1 MRVLTLS
8 NADIHAALSPADC
21 ERAMAGVL
29 AARVRGEAFNPLRT
43 VTVPP
48 GAAGFIG
55 LMPAYVS
62 APRRDRPPAL
72 AGAAFGLKA
81 ICLIPGNPA
90 RGLDAHQGTVMLYD
104 GETGMPTAILNASAI
119 TEIRTA
125 AVTAVATRALARP
138 GARVLAML
146 GAGVQARSHLLALA
160 DVRPWDEV
168 RVYAPTTAHAEAL
181 RDVRPDIAVAASAQ
195 DAVRGAD
202 VVTIATSAKRPVLEH
217 AWLAPGAHVN
227 AVGASSP
234 TAWEI
239 EPETVAAAALF
250 CDSRESVRNEA
261 GEFRLAIEQGLISG
275 EEHIRAELG
284 EVVAGAHP
292 GRESDN
298 RAHAVP
304 VAGDRRRGPCRCP
317 GRRGRGPPHRPRDR
331 GGPVIAL
338 EEIRAAR
345 DRVADLA
352 VRTPLVRLH
361 LDDAPAEIHL
371 KLETLQPINSFKIRG
386 AGNAIRAAPAELR
399 AQGLLTASAGN
410 MAQGVAWVAR
420 ELGLTATIAVPDHA
434 PEAKLRAIERLGGR
448 VLKVPYDE
456 WWQAIVTSEIPGEEG
471 LFIHPVADEAVMAGN
486 GTIGLE
492 IVEDL
497 PDVDTVV
504 IPVGGGGLTVG
515 IASAVKAL
523 KPDVR
528 IVTAEPATGAALCA
542 ALAAGEP
549 ADVDYQPS
557 FVDGSGSRRVLD
569 PMWPRLREVVDEAV
583 AVPIADAEA
592 AVRTLAE
599 RVRVIAEGAGALST
613 AAALAGRA
621 GSGKVACVVS
631 GGNINLATLA
641 TIINGAGER

>member
-43 VTVPP
+43 VTLPP

-62 APRRDRPPAL
+62 ASAAGEAGPGY

-90 RGLDAHQGTVMLYD
+90 RGLDAHQGTVTLYD

-125 AVTAVATRALARP
+125 AVTAVATRALARRD
-138 GARVLAML
+138 AHVLGML

-181 RDVRPDIAVAASAQ
+181 RDARPDITVAASAH
-195 DAVRGAD
+195 DAVRDAD

-217 AWLAPGAHVN
+217 AWLGPGAHVN

-261 GEFRLAIEQGLISG
+261 GEFKLAIEQGLISG

-292 GRESDN
+292 GRQSD
-298 RAHAVP
+298 
-304 VAGDRRRGPCRCP
+304 
-317 GRRGRGPPHRPRDR
+317 
-331 GGPVIAL
+331 
-338 EEIRAAR
+338 
-345 DRVADLA
+345 
-352 VRTPLVRLH
+352 
-361 LDDAPAEIHL
+361 
-371 KLETLQPINSFKIRG
+371 
-386 AGNAIRAAPAELR
+386 AELTLFR
-399 AQGLLTASAGN
+399 S
-410 MAQGVAWVAR
+410 
-420 ELGLTATIAVPDHA
+420 LG
-434 PEAKLRAIERLGGR
+434 
-448 VLKVPYDE
+448 
-456 WWQAIVTSEIPGEEG
+456 
-471 LFIHPVADEAVMAGN
+471 
-486 GTIGLE
+486 IG
-492 IVEDL
+492 VEDL
-497 PDVDTVV
+497 
-504 IPVGGGGLTVG
+504 
-515 IASAVKAL
+515 
-523 KPDVR
+523 
-528 IVTAEPATGAALCA
+528 AAA
-542 ALAAGEP
+542 
-549 ADVDYQPS
+549 Q
-557 FVDGSGSRRVLD
+557 
-569 PMWPRLREVVDEAV
+569 V
-583 AVPIADAEA
+583 AVD
-592 AVRTLAE
+592 
-599 RVRVIAEGAGALST
+599 
-613 AAALAGRA
+613 
-621 GSGKVACVVS
+621 VARR
-631 GGNINLATLA
+631 
-641 TIINGAGER
+641 NGLGTEVDL

>member
-43 VTVPP
+43 VTLPP

-62 APRRDRPPAL
+62 ASAAGEAGPGY

-125 AVTAVATRALARP
+125 AVTAVATRALARRD
-138 GARVLAML
+138 AHVLGML

-181 RDVRPDIAVAASAQ
+181 RDARPDITVAASAQ
-195 DAVRGAD
+195 DAVRDAD

-217 AWLAPGAHVN
+217 AWLGPGAHVN

-261 GEFRLAIEQGLISG
+261 GEFKLAIEQGLISG

-292 GRESDN
+292 GRQSD
-298 RAHAVP
+298 
-304 VAGDRRRGPCRCP
+304 
-317 GRRGRGPPHRPRDR
+317 
-331 GGPVIAL
+331 
-338 EEIRAAR
+338 
-345 DRVADLA
+345 
-352 VRTPLVRLH
+352 
-361 LDDAPAEIHL
+361 
-371 KLETLQPINSFKIRG
+371 
-386 AGNAIRAAPAELR
+386 AELTLFR
-399 AQGLLTASAGN
+399 S
-410 MAQGVAWVAR
+410 
-420 ELGLTATIAVPDHA
+420 LG
-434 PEAKLRAIERLGGR
+434 
-448 VLKVPYDE
+448 
-456 WWQAIVTSEIPGEEG
+456 
-471 LFIHPVADEAVMAGN
+471 
-486 GTIGLE
+486 IG
-492 IVEDL
+492 VEDL
-497 PDVDTVV
+497 
-504 IPVGGGGLTVG
+504 
-515 IASAVKAL
+515 
-523 KPDVR
+523 
-528 IVTAEPATGAALCA
+528 AAA
-542 ALAAGEP
+542 
-549 ADVDYQPS
+549 Q
-557 FVDGSGSRRVLD
+557 
-569 PMWPRLREVVDEAV
+569 V
-583 AVPIADAEA
+583 AVD
-592 AVRTLAE
+592 
-599 RVRVIAEGAGALST
+599 
-613 AAALAGRA
+613 
-621 GSGKVACVVS
+621 VARR
-631 GGNINLATLA
+631 
-641 TIINGAGER
+641 NGLGTEVDL

>member
-8 NADIHAALSPADC
+8 NADIHAALSPAEC

-62 APRRDRPPAL
+62 ASAAGEAGPGY

-138 GARVLAML
+138 GAHVLGML

-181 RDVRPDIAVAASAQ
+181 RDARPDITVAASAQ
-195 DAVRGAD
+195 DAVRDAD

-217 AWLAPGAHVN
+217 AWLGPGAHVN

-234 TAWEI
+234 SAWEI

-261 GEFRLAIEQGLISG
+261 GEFKLAIEQGLISG

-292 GRESDN
+292 GRQSD
-298 RAHAVP
+298 
-304 VAGDRRRGPCRCP
+304 
-317 GRRGRGPPHRPRDR
+317 
-331 GGPVIAL
+331 
-338 EEIRAAR
+338 
-345 DRVADLA
+345 
-352 VRTPLVRLH
+352 
-361 LDDAPAEIHL
+361 
-371 KLETLQPINSFKIRG
+371 
-386 AGNAIRAAPAELR
+386 AELTLFR
-399 AQGLLTASAGN
+399 S
-410 MAQGVAWVAR
+410 
-420 ELGLTATIAVPDHA
+420 LG
-434 PEAKLRAIERLGGR
+434 
-448 VLKVPYDE
+448 
-456 WWQAIVTSEIPGEEG
+456 
-471 LFIHPVADEAVMAGN
+471 
-486 GTIGLE
+486 IG
-492 IVEDL
+492 VEDL
-497 PDVDTVV
+497 
-504 IPVGGGGLTVG
+504 
-515 IASAVKAL
+515 
-523 KPDVR
+523 
-528 IVTAEPATGAALCA
+528 AAA
-542 ALAAGEP
+542 
-549 ADVDYQPS
+549 Q
-557 FVDGSGSRRVLD
+557 
-569 PMWPRLREVVDEAV
+569 V
-583 AVPIADAEA
+583 AVD
-592 AVRTLAE
+592 
-599 RVRVIAEGAGALST
+599 
-613 AAALAGRA
+613 
-621 GSGKVACVVS
+621 VARR
-631 GGNINLATLA
+631 
-641 TIINGAGER
+641 NGLGTEVDL